1 MKERRLELHF
11 VGGGAR
17 RRARARARAIADD
30 REVVK
35 NRWHKKEGRGG
46 NAMA

>member
-1 MKERRLELHF
+1 MKERRLELHS

-17 RRARARARAIADD
+17 RRARARARADD

>member
-11 VGGGAR
+11 VGGSAR
-17 RRARARARAIADD
+17 RRARAIADD